1 MTSSSSST
9 STGTA
14 ATTIPPGNLPD
25 KDQIRVHVRRDGSIE
40 RQRFNG
46 RVWRQLCKYDGGEE
60 CQAFVAYRSLCV
72 GHYHQTSGITVNES
86 KRRQLIQQSTAA
98 AASSKATTT
107 TSPAKL
113 RYSVETPLSLGLK
126 NWRRKTAQPNSSS
139 SMNNK
144 QMTTTTT
151 TTTTMTMTTNN
162 NKRRKSD
169 EWVLLK
175 RCRFDST
182 QVPTVQSILPNS
194 TGTTIDENAAAS
206 DSNQACSSA
215 SSLDSRL
222 DDYVL
227 ASKPICITGS
237 RLTDEQMD
245 RLEEFLQRFNV
256 QYSDE
261 IDEKTSHLITDD
273 STIPFVCALSSKVV
287 HALARH
293 LTVLSIRWIDECLR
307 CDKLLLD
314 EFALQ
319 FEIRGDLTCSTMY
332 HGGMQRS
339 RLISRRHSLF
349 AKHIFMLKC
358 SGVQNLMDNQELR
371 TLIMLCGGHTC
382 SSLRTDQ
389 VTRWTAQGKMIV
401 VLCEQNYVQQRQDKY
416 WKCVELGIRFCSP
429 EFIIESIAQYQVQ
442 DYSIYEEEPHN
453 DEDQTTE
460 NLPDQDED

>member
-1 MTSSSSST
+1 
-9 STGTA
+9 
-14 ATTIPPGNLPD
+14 
-25 KDQIRVHVRRDGSIE
+25 IRKV
-40 RQRFNG
+40 
-46 RVWRQLCKYDGGEE
+46 L
-60 CQAFVAYRSLCV
+60 
-72 GHYHQTSGITVNES
+72 
-86 KRRQLIQQSTAA
+86 
-98 AASSKATTT
+98 
-107 TSPAKL
+107 
-113 RYSVETPLSLGLK
+113 LS
-126 NWRRKTAQPNSSS
+126 
-139 SMNNK
+139 NN
-144 QMTTTTT
+144 
-151 TTTTMTMTTNN
+151 NN

-175 RCRFDST
+175 RCRFDSN
-182 QVPTVQSILPNS
+182 QNIPPVQSILPNTS
-194 TGTTIDENAAAS
+194 TTNIDESAATS

-215 SSLDSRL
+215 SSLDSHL

-227 ASKPICITGS
+227 SQKPISITGS

-245 RLEEFLQRFNV
+245 RLDQFLQRFNV
-256 QYSDE
+256 HYSDE
-261 IDEKTSHLITDD
+261 IDEKTTHLITDD
-273 STIPFVCALSSKVV
+273 TTIPFVCALSSKVV

-314 EFALQ
+314 ELSLQ

-339 RLISRRHSLF
+339 RLITRRHSLF
-349 AKHIFMLKC
+349 SKHIFMLKC

-371 TLIMLCGGHTC
+371 TLITLCGGHTC

-401 VLCEQNYVQQRQDKY
+401 VLCEQTYVQERQDKY

-442 DYSIYEEEPHN
+442 DYAIYEEEPQQDDEVN
-453 DEDQTTE
+453 DEE
-460 NLPDQDED
+460 

>member
-1 MTSSSSST
+1 MTTTASTSS
-9 STGTA
+9 
-14 ATTIPPGNLPD
+14 NLPD

-72 GHYHQTSGITVNES
+72 GHYHQISGITVNES
-86 KRRQLIQQSTAA
+86 KRRQLIQQSAAA

-107 TSPAKL
+107 TMIPSKL
-113 RYSVETPLSLGLK
+113 RCSMETPLTLGLK
-126 NWRRKTAQPNSSS
+126 NWRRKTAQPNSSTSINKRS
-139 SMNNK
+139 SQISLVNN
-144 QMTTTTT
+144 
-151 TTTTMTMTTNN
+151 NS

-175 RCRFDST
+175 RCRYDSS
-182 QVPTVQSILPNS
+182 QNIPPVQSILPNTS
-194 TGTTIDENAAAS
+194 TTLDESTATS

-215 SSLDSRL
+215 SSMDSHA
-222 DDYVL
+222 DDYIL
-227 ASKPICITGS
+227 AQKSISITAS

-245 RLEEFLQRFNV
+245 RLDQFLQRFNIH
-256 QYSDE
+256 YSDE
-261 IDEKTSHLITDD
+261 IDEKTTHLITDD
-273 STIPFVCALSSKVV
+273 TTIPFICALSSKVV

-293 LTVLSIRWIDECLR
+293 LTVLSIRWIDECLH
-307 CDKLLLD
+307 CNKLLLD
-314 EFALQ
+314 ELALQ

-339 RLISRRHSLF
+339 RLIPRRHSLF
-349 AKHIFMLKC
+349 SKYIFMLKC
-358 SGVQNLMDNQELR
+358 NGVQNLMDNQELR
-371 TLIMLCGGHTC
+371 TLITLCGGYTC

-401 VLCEQNYVQQRQDKY
+401 VLCEQSYVEERQDKY

-442 DYSIYEEEPHN
+442 DYAIYEEEPQQNEDDN
-453 DEDQTTE
+453 DEE
-460 NLPDQDED
+460 

>member
-1 MTSSSSST
+1 MTTTASTSS
-9 STGTA
+9 
-14 ATTIPPGNLPD
+14 NLPD

-72 GHYHQTSGITVNES
+72 GHYHQISGITVNES
-86 KRRQLIQQSTAA
+86 KRRQLIQQSAAA

-107 TSPAKL
+107 TMIPSKL
-113 RYSVETPLSLGLK
+113 RCSIETPLTLGLK
-126 NWRRKTAQPNSSS
+126 NWRRKTAQPNSSTSINKRS
-139 SMNNK
+139 SQISLVNN
-144 QMTTTTT
+144 
-151 TTTTMTMTTNN
+151 NS

-175 RCRFDST
+175 RCRYDSS
-182 QVPTVQSILPNS
+182 QNIPPVQSILPNTS
-194 TGTTIDENAAAS
+194 TTLDESTATS

-215 SSLDSRL
+215 SSMDSHA
-222 DDYVL
+222 DDYIL
-227 ASKPICITGS
+227 AQKSISITAS

-245 RLEEFLQRFNV
+245 RLDQFLQRFNIH
-256 QYSDE
+256 YSDE
-261 IDEKTSHLITDD
+261 IDEKTTHLITDD
-273 STIPFVCALSSKVV
+273 TTIPFICALSSKVV

-293 LTVLSIRWIDECLR
+293 LTVLSIRWIDECLH
-307 CDKLLLD
+307 CNKLLLD
-314 EFALQ
+314 ELALQ

-339 RLISRRHSLF
+339 RLIPRRHSLF
-349 AKHIFMLKC
+349 SKYIFMLKC
-358 SGVQNLMDNQELR
+358 NGVQNLMDNQELR
-371 TLIMLCGGHTC
+371 TLITLCGGYTC

-401 VLCEQNYVQQRQDKY
+401 VLCEQSYVEERQDKY

-442 DYSIYEEEPHN
+442 DYAIYEEEPQQNEDDN
-453 DEDQTTE
+453 DEE
-460 NLPDQDED
+460 

>member
-1 MTSSSSST
+1 MTTTSTSS
-9 STGTA
+9 
-14 ATTIPPGNLPD
+14 NLPD

-86 KRRQLIQQSTAA
+86 KRRQLIQQSAAA

-107 TSPAKL
+107 VPSKL
-113 RYSVETPLSLGLK
+113 RYSIETPLSLGLK
-126 NWRRKTAQPNSSS
+126 NWRRKTIQPNSSTN
-139 SMNNK
+139 MNN
-144 QMTTTTT
+144 QSSQIPSTII
-151 TTTTMTMTTNN
+151 NN
-162 NKRRKSD
+162 NNSNKRRKSD

-182 QVPTVQSILPNS
+182 QNIPPVQSILPNTS
-194 TGTTIDENAAAS
+194 TTTIDESAATS

-215 SSLDSRL
+215 SSLDSHL

-227 ASKPICITGS
+227 APKPISITSS

-245 RLEEFLQRFNV
+245 RLDQFLQRFNIH
-256 QYSDE
+256 YSDE
-261 IDEKTSHLITDD
+261 IDDKTTHLITDD
-273 STIPFVCALSSKVV
+273 TTIPFVCALSSKVV

-314 EFALQ
+314 ELALQ

-339 RLISRRHSLF
+339 RLITRRHSLF
-349 AKHIFMLKC
+349 SKHIFMLKC

-371 TLIMLCGGHTC
+371 TLITLCGGHTC

-401 VLCEQNYVQQRQDKY
+401 VLCEQSYVQERQEKY

-442 DYSIYEEEPHN
+442 DYGIYEEEPQH
-453 DEDQTTE
+453 DD
-460 NLPDQDED
+460 D

>member
-1 MTSSSSST
+1 MTTTSSSAT
-9 STGTA
+9 S
-14 ATTIPPGNLPD
+14 LPD

-86 KRRQLIQQSTAA
+86 KRRQLIQQSAAA

-107 TSPAKL
+107 SPTKI
-113 RYSVETPLSLGLK
+113 RYSIETPISLGLK
-126 NWRRKTAQPNSSS
+126 NWRRKPIQPNSST
-139 SMNNK
+139 MLNK
-144 QMTTTTT
+144 LPSQIPSITLTN
-151 TTTTMTMTTNN
+151 TTNS
-162 NKRRKSD
+162 KRRKSD

-182 QVPTVQSILPNS
+182 QNIAPVQSILPNTS
-194 TGTTIDENAAAS
+194 TTNLDESAATS

-215 SSLDSRL
+215 SSIDSHP
-222 DDYVL
+222 DDYIL
-227 ASKPICITGS
+227 AQKPISLTAS

-245 RLEEFLQRFNV
+245 RLDEFLQRFNIH
-256 QYSDE
+256 YSDE
-261 IDEKTSHLITDD
+261 IDDKTTHLITDD

-293 LTVLSIRWIDECLR
+293 LTVLSFRWIDECLR

-314 EFALQ
+314 ELALQ

-339 RLISRRHSLF
+339 RLITRRHSLF
-349 AKHIFMLKC
+349 SKHIFMLKC

-371 TLIMLCGGHTC
+371 MLISLCGGHTC

-401 VLCEQNYVQQRQDKY
+401 VLCEQSYVQERQEKY

-442 DYSIYEEEPHN
+442 DYAIYEEGPQQD
-453 DEDQTTE
+453 DE
-460 NLPDQDED
+460 